1 MLTFL
6 KKKYVLL
13 FRETRKGFLDFSIA
27 DTLQNLELDWI
38 RHVALARGGKR
49 GMTAVATVWDEI

>member
-1 MLTFL
+1 
-6 KKKYVLL
+6 
-13 FRETRKGFLDFSIA
+13 LDFSIA

-49 GMTAVATVWDEI
+49 GMTAVVTVWDEI